1 MNQIN
6 TCDLA
11 RDTRNRES
19 RRKPVALRIREI
31 EMHKSRFPLLLDR
44 YPADEIPVTLEGPH
58 GVECGGLPDGC
69 RAAALRHFPTL
80 GTSRLNGCSSPTSC
94 HCIKWSIL

>member
-6 TCDLA
+6 TRDLA

-44 YPADEIPVTLEGPH
+44 
-58 GVECGGLPDGC
+58 
-69 RAAALRHFPTL
+69 
-80 GTSRLNGCSSPTSC
+80 
-94 HCIKWSIL
+94 